1 MSPREG
7 PGPIANAI
15 GIAAGITLGGV
26 IVKARPQKSAN
37 PRARQTT
44 TPAGLL
50 SPAPAPFLD
59 ADVAPPSRAFPQRL
73 NETGADVAR
82 LSFPRLPQRRKT
94 VEVTLGEGQT
104 VGELVCKYVGEY
116 TEENMNLTREM
127 NRGRLDDLDFVV
139 PGTVI
144 KLADNRKPKLAT
156 PEAEWW
162 NERGMG
168 AAPREAAGAAMD
180 VDAEEPRDA
189 NGAALSATPPSRD
202 DDDKE
207 NVGARSSRRGAR
219 GAAKKRAPKMLVNPD
234 GVDMRVPEAD
244 AEPVK
249 YR

>member
-1 MSPREG
+1 
-7 PGPIANAI
+7 
-15 GIAAGITLGGV
+15 
-26 IVKARPQKSAN
+26 
-37 PRARQTT
+37 
-44 TPAGLL
+44 
-50 SPAPAPFLD
+50 
-59 ADVAPPSRAFPQRL
+59 
-73 NETGADVAR
+73 
-82 LSFPRLPQRRKT
+82 

-189 NGAALSATPPSRD
+189 NGAAAAALSATPPLNND
-202 DDDKE
+202 DEKE
-207 NVGARSSRRGAR
+207 NVGARSSRRWAR

-244 AEPVK
+244 VEPVK

>member
-1 MSPREG
+1 M
-7 PGPIANAI
+7 
-15 GIAAGITLGGV
+15 
-26 IVKARPQKSAN
+26 
-37 PRARQTT
+37 
-44 TPAGLL
+44 TP
-50 SPAPAPFLD
+50 PPPAPFLD

-168 AAPREAAGAAMD
+168 AAPREAAAARPRGTLARAQERLA
-180 VDAEEPRDA
+180 VARPTVGGRNQVPRTQAHPDARCCCC
-189 NGAALSATPPSRD
+189 
-202 DDDKE
+202 
-207 NVGARSSRRGAR
+207 
-219 GAAKKRAPKMLVNPD
+219 RA
-234 GVDMRVPEAD
+234 
-244 AEPVK
+244 
-249 YR
+249 